1 MKRKGYI
8 ISQAVEMT
16 GTDEVTLLSYEREG
30 LIEPLIEEGERFYT
44 DEHIEKVMMIKRL
57 TDDLGVN
64 MAGVEVILNM
74 REQMLNMQSEFEK
87 IIDEMKLGI
96 LKELNDY
103 ESRLRR
109 PRIESKA
116 GKCLKVK
123 IED

>member
-1 MKRKGYI
+1 MNIKRYV
-8 ISQAVEMT
+8 ISQAIEMT
-16 GTDEVTLLSYEREG
+16 GADEVTILSYEREG
-30 LIEPLIEEGERFYT
+30 LIEPLIEEGERLYL
-44 DEHIEKVMMIKRL
+44 DEHIERVMMIKRL
-57 TDDLGVN
+57 IDDLGVN

-96 LKELNDY
+96 LKELSDY

-116 GKCLKVK
+116 GKSIKVK
-123 IED
+123 IEE

>member
-1 MKRKGYI
+1 MKVKLYV
-8 ISQAVEMT
+8 ISEAVKMT
-16 GTDEVTLLSYEREG
+16 GTDEVTILSYEREG
-30 LIEPLIEEGERFYT
+30 LVEPVMEEGERLYS
-44 DEHIEKVMMIKRL
+44 DEHIERVMMIKRL
-57 TDDLGVN
+57 IDDLGVN

-74 REQMLNMQSEFEK
+74 REQMLSMQREFEK

-96 LKELNDY
+96 LKELNEY

-116 GKCLKVK
+116 GKGIKVK

>member
-1 MKRKGYI
+1 MSIKRYL
-8 ISQAVEMT
+8 ISEAIEMT

-30 LIEPLIEEGERFYT
+30 LIEPFFEEGERHYS
-44 DEHIEKVMMIKRL
+44 DEHIERLMMIKRL
-57 TDDLGVN
+57 IDDLGVN

-96 LKELNDY
+96 LKELSDY

-116 GKCLKVK
+116 GKSVKVK
-123 IED
+123 IEE